1 MKTIKNRFQV
11 SFRYPLTRIIYLYYQ
26 RLIFYPDRN
35 INRTFLFRVLE
46 CIRHQIAYNLFQT
59 GYIRIPINRFINITE
74 GKIDPVLLRNRY
86 KRFALLPDQT
96 AYGHPFDLYM
106 TESDLLDLSDIQ
118 NFLDQLSQICDIL
131 TQDTGILLQ
140 FPISQ
145 SVSGYLDIIIYAIN
159 QSQRRTKLMR
169 DVGKEIQLRFI

>member
-1 MKTIKNRFQV
+1 M
-11 SFRYPLTRIIYLYYQ
+11 
-26 RLIFYPDRN
+26 
-35 INRTFLFRVLE
+35 
-46 CIRHQIAYNLFQT
+46 
-59 GYIRIPINRFINITE
+59 
-74 GKIDPVLLRNRY
+74 
-86 KRFALLPDQT
+86 LPDQT

-118 NFLDQLSQICDIL
+118 NFLDQLIQICDIL